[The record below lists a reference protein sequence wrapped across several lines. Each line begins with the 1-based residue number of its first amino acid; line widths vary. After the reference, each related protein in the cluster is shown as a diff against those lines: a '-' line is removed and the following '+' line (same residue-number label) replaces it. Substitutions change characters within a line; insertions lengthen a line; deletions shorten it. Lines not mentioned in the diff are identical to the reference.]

1 MKYVK
6 LIERLSK
13 YQALAKRCESVYCS
27 TCGGLAFAVKR
38 NMTAE
43 LENDIEEALLEMSV
57 SDFKSTGDWGEFLQ
71 EINPTG
77 VISIFEREEK
87 HFDPS
92 DIRQLDRYLFD
103 GRKLMRHSSAYQELL
118 QRGISMAIETSD
130 DSLIETVS
138 IILGENIL
146 KYEELLSL
154 ALEKSK
160 WNEDMHRV
168 LYNSLREKVPEVRGY
183 VGHGATSLPW

>member
-1 MKYVK
+1 MRHRE
-6 LIERLSK
+6 LIEKLSK
-13 YQALAKRCESVYCS
+13 FRANDSGCDSVYCGG
-27 TCGGLAFAVKR
+27 CGGLAFAARR

-43 LENDIEEALLEMSV
+43 IRGEIYDAVSEMSV
-57 SDFKSTGDWGEFLQ
+57 SDFKFVGDWGEFFQ

-87 HFDPS
+87 RLNPS
-92 DIRQLDRYLFD
+92 DIRELDRYLFD
-103 GRKLMRHSSAYQELL
+103 ARKLMGHRASYKELL
-118 QRGISMAIETSD
+118 EQGIHVAIETSD

-168 LYNSLREKVPEVRGY
+168 LYNYLREKVPEVRGY
-183 VGHGATSLPW
+183 VGHGNTSCW